1 MAHFGFGALS
11 AFAVSFTASVTLAG
25 PGYSLVS
32 TFELPQGIDTMTVDS
47 SGLLM
52 ATSGDQILRQDS
64 IRSGSFSAIGSVP
77 SGLLNSFGASFISV
91 SPGGQT
97 IAIGD
102 NNLGSGASV
111 LLLPLDN
118 LTPDA
123 PTTPTAV
130 PALNF
135 NGAWSDDN
143 TLFVTGGQ
151 FGSPS
156 VVTAIDV
163 STGTGSVVI
172 DNIDGGS
179 SGIAIS
185 GGRLF
190 TGNGFAYGNGSST
203 GDIFAFELDAIGSEP
218 LDFLSDGSLVA
229 SALSAGSLGFDAHGN
244 LLVGGGDFSGE
255 IGFAAVIDD
264 AAIQAS
270 IAGGPVATSADG
282 QMLSPVADPS
292 AFYSIRFNPVTEEL
306 YVTTFGSST
315 VFVYAIPTPGSTALL
330 AVAGFAA
337 SRRRRA

>member
-1 MAHFGFGALS
+1 MAHIGFRALS
-11 AFAVSFTASVTLAG
+11 VLAVSFTASIAVAG

-32 TFELPQGIDTMTVDS
+32 SFELPQGIDTMTVDP

-52 ATSGDQILRQDS
+52 ATSGNQILRQDS
-64 IRSGSFSAIGSVP
+64 LRSGSFSPIGSLP
-77 SGLLNSFGASFISV
+77 AGLLNAFGASFISV

-111 LLLPLDN
+111 LLLPSSN

-135 NGAWSDDN
+135 NAAWSDDT
-143 TLFVTGGQ
+143 TLFVTGGE

-163 STGTGSVVI
+163 PTGTGSVVI

-203 GDIFAFELDAIGSEP
+203 GDIFAFELDALGAGP
-218 LDFLSDGSLVA
+218 LDFLSGGSLVA
-229 SALSAGSLGFDAHGN
+229 HALSAGSLGFDAQGN

-255 IGFAAVIDD
+255 IGFAAVIEEG
-264 AAIQAS
+264 AIQAS
-270 IAGGPVATSADG
+270 IAGGPIATSAAG
-282 QMLSPVADPS
+282 QRLSPVEDPA
-292 AFYSIRFNPVTEEL
+292 AFYSILFNPVTEEL
-306 YVTTFGSST
+306 YVTTFGDST
-315 VFVYAIPTPGSTALL
+315 VFVYAIPAPGTAAMLALIGTPAL
-330 AVAGFAA
+330 
-337 SRRRRA
+337 RRRRG

>member
-1 MAHFGFGALS
+1 MAHIGFGALS
-11 AFAVSFTASVTLAG
+11 ALSVSFAASVALAG

-32 TFELPQGIDTMTVDS
+32 TFDLPQGIDTMTVDP
-47 SGLLM
+47 SGLLV
-52 ATSGDQILRQDS
+52 ATSGNQILRQDS
-64 IRSGSFSAIGSVP
+64 LRSEFFSPIGSVP

-97 IAIGD
+97 IAIGN
-102 NNLGSGASV
+102 NNLGTGASV
-111 LLLPLDN
+111 LLLPSGDLN
-118 LTPDA
+118 PEA

-143 TLFVTGGQ
+143 TLFVTGGE

-156 VVTAIDV
+156 IVTAIDT
-163 STGTGSVVI
+163 SAGSARVVI

-190 TGNGFAYGNGSST
+190 TGNGFAYGSGSST
-203 GDIFAFELDAIGSEP
+203 GDIFAFELDALGSEP
-218 LDFLSDGSLVA
+218 IDFLSEGSLVA
-229 SALSAGSLGFDAHGN
+229 RALSAGSLGFDTYGN

-255 IGFAAVIDD
+255 IGFASVID
-264 AAIQAS
+264 ALAIDSALG
-270 IAGGPVATSADG
+270 GGPMATTADG
-282 QMLSPVADPS
+282 QMLTPIDDPS
-292 AFYSIRFNPVTEEL
+292 AFYSIHFNPVTEEL

-315 VFVYAIPTPGSTALL
+315 VFVYAIPNPGSAAMLTLAGVAAL
-330 AVAGFAA
+330 
-337 SRRRRA
+337 RRRRG